1 MLAILKKEFHSFF
14 ASPVGY
20 LVIGLFLILNGLFLW
35 VFDNDFN
42 LFDYGFA
49 DLTPF
54 FQLVPWIFIFL
65 IPAVTMRSFSDELRL
80 GTLELLLT
88 RPITTLQL
96 VLGKFFGALL
106 LLILALIPTLV
117 YVHAIDQLGNPQ
129 GNYDQGVLIGSYLG
143 LLFLAATYT
152 AIGVFASTLSENQIV
167 AFLIAALL
175 CFLFYFGFNGIADTL
190 NIEILKTLSLQ
201 MHFESIGRGVIDSR
215 DLVYFLSITSVF
227 IGLTVL
233 KLESKSVKG

>member
-20 LVIGLFLILNGLFLW
+20 LVIGLFLVLNWLFLW

-54 FQLVPWIFIFL
+54 FQLVPWIFIFI

-88 RPITTLQL
+88 QPITTLQL

-106 LLILALIPTLV
+106 LLVLALVPTLV
-117 YVHAIDQLGNPQ
+117 YVYAIDQLGNPQ
-129 GNYDQGVLIGSYLG
+129 GNYDSGILVGSYLG
-143 LLFLAATYT
+143 LLFLASAYT
-152 AIGVFASTLSENQIV
+152 AMGIFASTLSENQIV
-167 AFLIAALL
+167 AFLLAVFL
-175 CFLFYFGFNGIADTL
+175 CFLFYFGFEGLADFTNL
-190 NIEILKTLSLQ
+190 DFLKELSLQ
-201 MHFESIGRGVIDSR
+201 RHFESISRGVIDSK
-215 DLVYFLSITSVF
+215 DLIYFLSLAMIF
-227 IGLTVL
+227 IVLTMF
-233 KLESKSVKG
+233 KLEQHNR